1 MNQPLPHALSA
12 SEAMEKINSGLLSAV
27 DLVSDCIKRIDATDG
42 ILNAWA
48 HLDHEGALARA
59 SELDAIRRAGYATGP
74 LHGIPVGLKDIID
87 TKTMPTECGSFVF
100 AGRQP
105 EADATIVN
113 RLTEAGAV
121 VMGKTVTTEMAF
133 MHPSNTCN
141 PHNPAHT
148 PGGSSSGS
156 AAAVAAFHVPLAI
169 GTQTNGSVIRPAS
182 FCGTYGF
189 KPTAGTISRNGLL
202 QTSRTLDQV
211 GIFARSM
218 EDTALLSDVLGG
230 FDPADAASFSR
241 PRASSL
247 SGYNLEPPVE
257 PDLVWLDMPYHERMT
272 TDAREGFDELLTALG
287 GRVERITAPDHLSNL
302 VETQRIIHQYEFV
315 RHLKHVIDTRLDD
328 LSDTLKPIIKSGQE
342 ISPDQYAEAT
352 GNRESAISY
361 FKTFFH
367 DYDGIIAPSAAGE
380 APLRTSGTGDP
391 VFCTVWTL
399 CGLPCLTMPLL
410 VGSNNLPIGVQLV
423 GAAERD
429 DRLLRTAHWLENT
442 LKDQ

>member
-1 MNQPLPHALSA
+1 MSQPLPHALSA

-27 DLVSDCIKRIDATDG
+27 DLVTDCIKRIDATDG

-48 HLDHEGALARA
+48 HLDREGALARA
-59 SELDAIRRAGYATGP
+59 GELDAIRRTGHATGP

-100 AGRQP
+100 AGPQP
-105 EADATIVN
+105 GEDAALVN

-121 VMGKTVTTEMAF
+121 IMGKTVTTEMAF

-156 AAAVAAFHVPLAI
+156 AAAVAAFQVPLAI

-189 KPTAGTISRNGLL
+189 KPTAGTISRHGLL
-202 QTSRTLDQV
+202 QTSKTLDQV
-211 GIFARSM
+211 GVFARSM

-230 FDPADAASFSR
+230 YDPADFASFWR
-241 PRASSL
+241 PRASAF
-247 SGYNLEPPVE
+247 SGYNQEPPVE
-257 PDLVWLDMPYHERMT
+257 PDLVWLDMPYHDRMT
-272 TDAREGFDELLTALG
+272 ADAREGFEELLAALG
-287 GRVERITAPDHLSNL
+287 GRVERFTAPDHLPNL

-315 RHLKHVIDTRLDD
+315 HHLKHVIDTRFDD
-328 LSDTLKPIIKSGQE
+328 LSDTLRPIIKSGQA
-342 ISPDQYAEAT
+342 ISPDQYAEAA

-361 FKTFFH
+361 FRTFFH
-367 DYDGIIAPSAAGE
+367 DYDGIIAPYAAGE
-380 APLRTSGTGDP
+380 APLRTSGST
-391 VFCTVWTL
+391 
-399 CGLPCLTMPLL
+399 
-410 VGSNNLPIGVQLV
+410 S
-423 GAAERD
+423 R
-429 DRLLRTAHWLENT
+429 
-442 LKDQ
+442 